1 MESLVD
7 VEYKYIRVNIVFPFH
22 KLQDAER
29 TSHCPPP
36 SSYVTYLVRLAETL
50 MTSFRVGVARDV
62 RPLELLWLARAR
74 RVNGFCT
81 QSQYSYSTF
90 VGGVCEVLWKFWF
103 SDGCLSKP
111 RWLVGSV
118 GEWRGWYYLMQLKV
132 FHFHY
137 MWACIRLPGVNETTK
152 LMGMGISYSVHRN
165 CKGNLASDKNK
176 RLLLLSLFIL
186 PLVRRIWVQ
195 LLQIEYNRIK

>member
-1 MESLVD
+1 MSIMCDKAETHLEFFQLSKLLSFFLQYYKLFLPTKDPGRSKYNHTSMESLVD

-36 SSYVTYLVRLAETL
+36 PSYVTYLVRLAETL

-81 QSQYSYSTF
+81 QSQ
-90 VGGVCEVLWKFWF
+90 
-103 SDGCLSKP
+103 
-111 RWLVGSV
+111 
-118 GEWRGWYYLMQLKV
+118 
-132 FHFHY
+132 
-137 MWACIRLPGVNETTK
+137 
-152 LMGMGISYSVHRN
+152 
-165 CKGNLASDKNK
+165 
-176 RLLLLSLFIL
+176 
-186 PLVRRIWVQ
+186 
-195 LLQIEYNRIK
+195 

>member
-1 MESLVD
+1 MCLIRLNFHFHDQLPQRPLRRGHGGVRERVRYLIMFVCLFYLLYLFVCLRLSVCSFVASVLILKDPGRSKYNHTSMESLVD

-36 SSYVTYLVRLAETL
+36 PSYVTYLVRLAETL

-81 QSQYSYSTF
+81 QSQ
-90 VGGVCEVLWKFWF
+90 
-103 SDGCLSKP
+103 
-111 RWLVGSV
+111 
-118 GEWRGWYYLMQLKV
+118 
-132 FHFHY
+132 
-137 MWACIRLPGVNETTK
+137 
-152 LMGMGISYSVHRN
+152 
-165 CKGNLASDKNK
+165 
-176 RLLLLSLFIL
+176 
-186 PLVRRIWVQ
+186 
-195 LLQIEYNRIK
+195 

>member
-1 MESLVD
+1 MYTSKHAQFDWNSVWQTNIWSENWYGPYYNICDPTFWSIQVVFTQDYYSLKLKDPGRSKYNHTSMESLVD

-36 SSYVTYLVRLAETL
+36 PSYVTYLVRLAETL

-81 QSQYSYSTF
+81 QSQ
-90 VGGVCEVLWKFWF
+90 
-103 SDGCLSKP
+103 
-111 RWLVGSV
+111 
-118 GEWRGWYYLMQLKV
+118 
-132 FHFHY
+132 
-137 MWACIRLPGVNETTK
+137 
-152 LMGMGISYSVHRN
+152 
-165 CKGNLASDKNK
+165 
-176 RLLLLSLFIL
+176 
-186 PLVRRIWVQ
+186 
-195 LLQIEYNRIK
+195 

>member
-1 MESLVD
+1 MNCHLRNNNFNSRAYGDAASLRSKFYGMDELVSNPNIKDPGRSKYNHTSMESLVD

-36 SSYVTYLVRLAETL
+36 PSYVTYLVRLAETL

-81 QSQYSYSTF
+81 QSQ
-90 VGGVCEVLWKFWF
+90 
-103 SDGCLSKP
+103 
-111 RWLVGSV
+111 
-118 GEWRGWYYLMQLKV
+118 
-132 FHFHY
+132 
-137 MWACIRLPGVNETTK
+137 
-152 LMGMGISYSVHRN
+152 
-165 CKGNLASDKNK
+165 
-176 RLLLLSLFIL
+176 
-186 PLVRRIWVQ
+186 
-195 LLQIEYNRIK
+195 

>member
-1 MESLVD
+1 MIDFMQSQGDALFEMNTESKTRDHFLKSGNIHDKDPGRSKYNHTSMESLVD

-36 SSYVTYLVRLAETL
+36 PSYVTYLVRLAETL

-81 QSQYSYSTF
+81 QSQ
-90 VGGVCEVLWKFWF
+90 
-103 SDGCLSKP
+103 
-111 RWLVGSV
+111 
-118 GEWRGWYYLMQLKV
+118 
-132 FHFHY
+132 
-137 MWACIRLPGVNETTK
+137 
-152 LMGMGISYSVHRN
+152 
-165 CKGNLASDKNK
+165 
-176 RLLLLSLFIL
+176 
-186 PLVRRIWVQ
+186 
-195 LLQIEYNRIK
+195 

>member
-1 MESLVD
+1 MTSKNCTALKDPGRSKYNHTSMESLVD

-36 SSYVTYLVRLAETL
+36 PSYVTYLVRLAETL

-81 QSQYSYSTF
+81 QSQ
-90 VGGVCEVLWKFWF
+90 
-103 SDGCLSKP
+103 
-111 RWLVGSV
+111 
-118 GEWRGWYYLMQLKV
+118 
-132 FHFHY
+132 
-137 MWACIRLPGVNETTK
+137 
-152 LMGMGISYSVHRN
+152 
-165 CKGNLASDKNK
+165 
-176 RLLLLSLFIL
+176 
-186 PLVRRIWVQ
+186 
-195 LLQIEYNRIK
+195 

>member
-1 MESLVD
+1 MSKKKNAVKWQKEIFFKAQKLANTHLYTSIKPFSKFRFKEILSLYRKASSRGAYGHDPVWRASTWFHNNRYYNGTIYIIDNVIVLSDLVESSGYSSKTLKDPGRSKYNHTSMESLVD

-36 SSYVTYLVRLAETL
+36 PSYVTYLVRLAETL

-81 QSQYSYSTF
+81 QSQ
-90 VGGVCEVLWKFWF
+90 
-103 SDGCLSKP
+103 
-111 RWLVGSV
+111 
-118 GEWRGWYYLMQLKV
+118 
-132 FHFHY
+132 
-137 MWACIRLPGVNETTK
+137 
-152 LMGMGISYSVHRN
+152 
-165 CKGNLASDKNK
+165 
-176 RLLLLSLFIL
+176 
-186 PLVRRIWVQ
+186 
-195 LLQIEYNRIK
+195 

>member
-1 MESLVD
+1 MENTLSVSTYIFDHILRIISHFFTTCSPGTFFQKEIHSYCYVSLCLVHSFNTHTSPDFMPLKDPGRSKYNHTSMESLVD

-36 SSYVTYLVRLAETL
+36 PSYVTYLVRLAETL

-81 QSQYSYSTF
+81 QSQ
-90 VGGVCEVLWKFWF
+90 
-103 SDGCLSKP
+103 
-111 RWLVGSV
+111 
-118 GEWRGWYYLMQLKV
+118 
-132 FHFHY
+132 
-137 MWACIRLPGVNETTK
+137 
-152 LMGMGISYSVHRN
+152 
-165 CKGNLASDKNK
+165 
-176 RLLLLSLFIL
+176 
-186 PLVRRIWVQ
+186 
-195 LLQIEYNRIK
+195 

>member
-36 SSYVTYLVRLAETL
+36 PSYVTYLVRLAETL

-74 RVNGFCT
+74 RVKVAFVHNHN
-81 QSQYSYSTF
+81 SYSTF
-90 VGGVCEVLWKFWF
+90 VGGVCEVL
-103 SDGCLSKP
+103 
-111 RWLVGSV
+111 
-118 GEWRGWYYLMQLKV
+118 
-132 FHFHY
+132 
-137 MWACIRLPGVNETTK
+137 
-152 LMGMGISYSVHRN
+152 
-165 CKGNLASDKNK
+165 
-176 RLLLLSLFIL
+176 
-186 PLVRRIWVQ
+186 
-195 LLQIEYNRIK
+195 

>member
-1 MESLVD
+1 MGAEVLVIQGRHLLKSIRHKYSRVDPLKDPGRSKYNHTSMESLVD

-36 SSYVTYLVRLAETL
+36 PSYVTYLVRLAETL

-81 QSQYSYSTF
+81 QSQ
-90 VGGVCEVLWKFWF
+90 
-103 SDGCLSKP
+103 
-111 RWLVGSV
+111 
-118 GEWRGWYYLMQLKV
+118 
-132 FHFHY
+132 
-137 MWACIRLPGVNETTK
+137 
-152 LMGMGISYSVHRN
+152 
-165 CKGNLASDKNK
+165 
-176 RLLLLSLFIL
+176 
-186 PLVRRIWVQ
+186 
-195 LLQIEYNRIK
+195 

>member
-1 MESLVD
+1 MKTSDHNFHFLSYTKYFHLKKIPVVLIGDLSMTFKDPGRSKYNHTSMESLVD

-36 SSYVTYLVRLAETL
+36 PSYVTYLVRLAETL

-81 QSQYSYSTF
+81 QSQ
-90 VGGVCEVLWKFWF
+90 
-103 SDGCLSKP
+103 
-111 RWLVGSV
+111 
-118 GEWRGWYYLMQLKV
+118 
-132 FHFHY
+132 
-137 MWACIRLPGVNETTK
+137 
-152 LMGMGISYSVHRN
+152 
-165 CKGNLASDKNK
+165 
-176 RLLLLSLFIL
+176 
-186 PLVRRIWVQ
+186 
-195 LLQIEYNRIK
+195 

>member
-1 MESLVD
+1 MICIKAVLFRLALVIENVHVQSLYKLKDPGRSKYNHTSMESLVD
-7 VEYKYIRVNIVFPFH
+7 VEYKYIRINIVFPFH

-36 SSYVTYLVRLAETL
+36 PSYVTYLVRLAETL
-50 MTSFRVGVARDV
+50 MTSFRVGVAKDV

-74 RVNGFCT
+74 RVNGFVHNHN
-81 QSQYSYSTF
+81 SYSTF

-118 GEWRGWYYLMQLKV
+118 GEWRGWY
-132 FHFHY
+132 
-137 MWACIRLPGVNETTK
+137 
-152 LMGMGISYSVHRN
+152 
-165 CKGNLASDKNK
+165 
-176 RLLLLSLFIL
+176 
-186 PLVRRIWVQ
+186 
-195 LLQIEYNRIK
+195 